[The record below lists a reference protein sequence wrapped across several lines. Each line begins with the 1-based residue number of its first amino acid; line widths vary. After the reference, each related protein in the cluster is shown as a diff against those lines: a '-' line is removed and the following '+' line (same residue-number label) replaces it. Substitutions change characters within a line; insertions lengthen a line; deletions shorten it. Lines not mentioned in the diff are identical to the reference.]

1 MAITIAGSS
10 GIASVDG
17 SAGSPSVKGA
27 DSNSGIFYG
36 TDEVK
41 ISTGGVERLSITNT
55 GFTGITQGITEVDR
69 WRITSNATGSTL
81 GDPISSNWERVDNTS
96 PSQGMP
102 IGTGMSV
109 SSGIWTFPSTG
120 KWWIRFKADMQVNN
134 TNVRW
139 IEPVIQVT
147 SDNGSNWD
155 NRAFGYASLYDSGNN
170 TYSVAPADTFLDVTD
185 TSNDKVKIKLT
196 AAYSCIM
203 MGSTNDTHTSLTFLR
218 LGDT

>member
-1 MAITIAGSS
+1 MAITIDGSS

-17 SAGSPSVKGA
+17 SAGSPSVRGTDA
-27 DSNSGIFYG
+27 NSGILYTSDAIKF
-36 TDEVK
+36 
-41 ISTGGVERLSITNT
+41 STGGVERLSITNT
-55 GFTGITQGITEVDR
+55 GFTGITQGITEVDK
-69 WRITSNATGSTL
+69 WRVTANATGSTL
-81 GDPISSNWERVDNTS
+81 GDPLSSNWERVDNTS

-120 KWWIRFKADMQVNN
+120 KWWVIFKTDIYVNN

-139 IEPVIQVT
+139 LEAVVQVT
-147 SDNGSNWD
+147 SDNGSSWD
-155 NRAFGYASLYDSGNN
+155 NRSFGYGSLYDSGNN
-170 TYSVAPADTFLDVTD
+170 TYSSPSAETFLDVTD

-196 AAYSCIM
+196 ASYSCVM
-203 MGSTNDTHTSLTFLR
+203 LGSTDDTHTSLTFLR